1 MGIAVFD
8 DRVEI
13 LENFA
18 QLTGFFPIFDTVEN
32 GFVVFVDQDDNLLT
46 EALSAMP
53 DQGMKTAAGIGE
65 DGGQAMCL
73 LKVGQLGMQS
83 GM

>member
-8 DRVEI
+8 DRVEV

-18 QLTGFFPIFDTVEN
+18 QFTGFFPIFDTVEN
-32 GFVVFVDQDDNLLT
+32 GFVVFVDQDDDLLAQAFST
-46 EALSAMP
+46 MP
-53 DQGMKTAAGIGE
+53 DQGLKTAADIGE